1 MGEIKFITHH
11 EKKILHLDFAG
22 CNSTE
27 VSALINDAKKV
38 IAAQPHYSLSVISD
52 VTDMKANKEVTQMM
66 KEFTA
71 HNKPY
76 VKQSAVLGITG
87 IKKVLYQ
94 AVIKFS
100 NRKITLANTMEEA
113 KEYLRK
119 DAE

>member
-1 MGEIKFITHH
+1 MGIIKFITHQ
-11 EKKILHLDFAG
+11 EKRILHLDFAK

-27 VSALINDAKKV
+27 VHSLIEEATKL
-38 IAAQPHYSLSVISD
+38 IATQPHNSLSVITD

-66 KEFTA
+66 KNFTA

-76 VKQSAVLGITG
+76 VRRSTVIGITG

-100 NRKITLANTMEEA
+100 HRNIALCNTLGEA
-113 KEYLRK
+113 KEYLITNT
-119 DAE
+119 